1 MRISDW
7 SSDVCSSDLPIRELE
22 NVEDTLRP
30 VVVIEQHALRGAVEV
45 LVLTALERPEK
56 SNKAH
61 DAEAERNRDQ
71 IGEHAHWVA
80 SRAAAPCRRTRVPF
94 VAGRYLAPMPRL
106 SRVALATT
114 RIEEA
119 DIANAATSG
128 VTRSEEH
135 TSELQSLM
143 RISYAVFCLKK
154 KN

>member
-114 RIEEA
+114 RIE
-119 DIANAATSG
+119 
-128 VTRSEEH
+128 RSEEH
-135 TSELQSLM
+135 TSELKSLM
-143 RISYAVFCLKK
+143 RTSYGVFCLKK
-154 KN
+154 NKITRQ

>member
-1 MRISDW
+1 MIRRPPRSTRTDTLFPYTTLFR
-7 SSDVCSSDLPIRELE
+7 SSGDFAQAGRPWRYGSLAPIRELE

-61 DAEAERNRDQ
+61 DAEAER
-71 IGEHAHWVA
+71 
-80 SRAAAPCRRTRVPF
+80 
-94 VAGRYLAPMPRL
+94 
-106 SRVALATT
+106 
-114 RIEEA
+114 
-119 DIANAATSG
+119 
-128 VTRSEEH
+128 SEEH

-154 KN
+154 KTKTIKTNIKQKHQ